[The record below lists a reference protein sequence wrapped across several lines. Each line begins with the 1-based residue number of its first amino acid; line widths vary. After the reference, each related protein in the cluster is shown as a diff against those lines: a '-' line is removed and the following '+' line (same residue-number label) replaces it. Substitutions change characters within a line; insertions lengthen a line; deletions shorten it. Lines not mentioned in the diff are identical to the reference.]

1 MFWKQKTKQKQN
13 SSLFGPPAAQ
23 LYQKQYLR
31 FWGMALSKIQAIVVT
46 VIAGFVND

>member
-1 MFWKQKTKQKQN
+1 MFWKQQTKFF
-13 SSLFGPPAAQ
+13 LFEPPTAH

-31 FWGMALSKIQAIVVT
+31 FCGMALSKMQTIVVT